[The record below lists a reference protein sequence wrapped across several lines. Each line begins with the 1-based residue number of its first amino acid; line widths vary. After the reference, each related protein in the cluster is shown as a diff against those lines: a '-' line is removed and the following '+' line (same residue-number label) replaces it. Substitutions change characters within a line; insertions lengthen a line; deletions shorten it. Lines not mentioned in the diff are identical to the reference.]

1 MFANHI
7 SNKGL
12 IFKKYKEL
20 MQFSGKRKKKNNPIN
35 KMGRNLNRHFSKE
48 DIKTANMYLKRCSPL
63 LTIRAMQI

>member
-20 MQFSGKRKKKNNPIN
+20 MQFSGKKIN
-35 KMGRNLNRHFSKE
+35 KQSN
-48 DIKTANMYLKRCSPL
+48 
-63 LTIRAMQI
+63 

>member
-20 MQFSGKRKKKNNPIN
+20 MQFSGKRKKKTIQ
-35 KMGRNLNRHFSKE
+35 L
-48 DIKTANMYLKRCSPL
+48 IKWEE
-63 LTIRAMQI
+63 I